1 MKHSYFRIF
10 LFVAFTSLTVT
21 LAAQQPWSG
30 GGGGKKGP
38 TIKGRISGMVIDT
51 VSQQPV

>member
-1 MKHSYFRIF
+1 MQHSYFRIF

-30 GGGGKKGP
+30 GGGGKKARRSKAASP
-38 TIKGRISGMVIDT
+38 ER
-51 VSQQPV
+51 